1 MKIIDRSLVG
11 SDYSFEYFMLTILSI
26 VTFKRIEKVESKR
39 AKLKEKMK
47 ENANR
52 V

>member
-11 SDYSFEYFMLTILSI
+11 SDYSFEYFMLTILSL
-26 VTFKRIEKVESKR
+26 VTFQRIKQVESKR
-39 AKLKEKMK
+39 TKLKEKMK